1 VNCSDK
7 MKPYAE
13 ILQLVQSYHEL
24 GETIAA
30 ANLVIEE
37 YDIVH
42 PNFKGFELREKAKAD
57 YILMTTE
64 GAFGLPNI
72 IRIPENTFEF
82 EFVLM
87 LNLITHEMVH
97 ISQKAKGNFIEDR
110 NEREWQAYYEML
122 FHKTYPQIPNV
133 AKHQQLFFANKA
145 LDYYRKMGENSPLQE
160 KYAEQKKE
168 VEDFVASLP

>member
-1 VNCSDK
+1 
-7 MKPYAE
+7 MKPYSE
-13 ILQLVQSYHEL
+13 IVQLIQTYHEL
-24 GETIAA
+24 GETVAA

-37 YDIVH
+37 YRIKH
-42 PNFKGFELREKAKAD
+42 FNFKGFELREKAKAD

-64 GAFGLPNI
+64 GVFGEAQI

-82 EFVLM
+82 EFILM
-87 LNLITHEMVH
+87 LNLIAHEMIHVG
-97 ISQKAKGNFIEDR
+97 QKVPGQFVEDR

-168 VEDFVASLP
+168 VEDFVASLS